1 MTDSSKVALLGL
13 DRAELTSLVES
24 LGEPAYRGQQLRD
37 AIYRQRVEA
46 VEEIS
51 TLSQSLRGKLTE
63 KGVSVGL
70 PRIAQRFVSQDG
82 TVRYL
87 VALADGQSVETVW
100 MPEGDGGEAG
110 DGSEA
115 GELAERFA
123 ESDSSGTSGAR
134 APIEKQEPIEALK
147 RCATQKLTDQTPD
160 RKQEQEPGWRQEQK
174 PERGREEKQKSG
186 CGQEQIRD
194 RGQQDS
200 DRGQQHDSDQRQGQR
215 YGSDQRQS
223 QRRVQGQNQGR
234 STICISSQV
243 GCAVDCQFCLTALL
257 GVKRNLSSGEIVGQ
271 VCAVL
276 KDQQVSPPED
286 RINLVFMGMGEPFL
300 NYENFVKAAR
310 LLVEEV
316 GIAERRMT
324 VSTAGIVPRIHDF
337 GAEKIRPKLAISLNA
352 SNDALRT
359 RLMPLNKKWNL
370 EMLMAAAK
378 EYPLRTREWIT
389 FEYVLLGGVND
400 GPENAREVVELLRG
414 MRCKVNLIALNPGPG
429 IEFATPD
436 RERVVEFQK
445 ILRESGVPAYVRRP
459 RGRDIYAAC
468 GQLKRTVEIATA
480 PAQ

>member
-1 MTDSSKVALLGL
+1 MAELLQIPVLGL
-13 DRAELTSLVES
+13 DRTELASLVDS
-24 LGEPAYRGQQLRD
+24 LGEPAYRAKQLGE
-37 AIYRQRVEA
+37 AVYRQRVESL
-46 VEEIS
+46 EGIS
-51 TLSQSLRGKLTE
+51 TLSRELRGKLAE

-70 PRIAQRFVSQDG
+70 PRIENRFVSQDG

-87 VALADGQSVETVW
+87 IAFADGQSVESVW

-115 GELAERFA
+115 GEVAERFA
-123 ESDSSGTSGAR
+123 ESFPR
-134 APIEKQEPIEALK
+134 QKQELK
-147 RCATQKLTDQTPD
+147 QAKR
-160 RKQEQEPGWRQEQK
+160 
-174 PERGREEKQKSG
+174 
-186 CGQEQIRD
+186 
-194 RGQQDS
+194 
-200 DRGQQHDSDQRQGQR
+200 
-215 YGSDQRQS
+215 
-223 QRRVQGQNQGR
+223 QGQNQGR

-243 GCAVDCQFCLTALL
+243 GCAVDCRFCLTALL
-257 GVKRNLSSGEIVGQ
+257 GVKRNLTAGEIVGQ

-276 KDQQVSPPED
+276 KDQNVSPPED

-300 NYENFVKAAR
+300 NYENFIKAAR

-337 GAEKIRPKLAISLNA
+337 GGATIRPKLAISLNA

-359 RLMPLNKKWNL
+359 QLMPLNKKWNL
-370 EMLMAAAK
+370 EMLMAAARA
-378 EYPLRTREWIT
+378 YPLRTREWIT

-400 GPENAREVVELLRG
+400 APDNAKEVAELLRG

-429 IEFATPD
+429 IEFTTPHA
-436 RERVVEFQK
+436 ERVAAFQMT
-445 ILRESGVPAYVRRP
+445 LRSAGIPTFVRRP

-480 PAQ
+480 PAL